1 MESAMLLEK
10 TVETADVMGVR
21 RQLRSI
27 LVDIGALPPAIGS
40 PAREEASSAAAAR
53 PGLEPGRL
61 SAAAASGSVR
71 LGGTQDDFLPLAAGS
86 LKDLVGIRSVDI
98 EAIILKF
105 LMTSGHHSGFEIAQH
120 IRLPLAVIRNVLQQL
135 KEQLLLCYKSSAAAG
150 DFVHDLTEQ
159 GLQQA
164 RRHWEHSRYCDS
176 VPVDMKDYVASV
188 HAQSVRRR
196 HPKVLELQSALHG
209 LSLPDEFVCRLAQ
222 AVNSGL
228 GLFLYGPP
236 GNGKTTLA
244 CRLTAAFGETIWI
257 PRTLNF
263 GGSLIRLFDPNNHI
277 PQPLSP
283 DVSCRTKA
291 IDERWVRIGR
301 PTIVVGPE
309 LMLDSFDVRGGEK
322 TGISDAPVHM
332 KSNCGTLVIDDF
344 GRQRVTPAEIL
355 NRWMVPLASRYD
367 IAHLNN
373 GRQFE
378 FPVEQFVVF
387 STNLD
392 PRELVD
398 EAFLRRIPYKIDV
411 GNPSEGEFRELFRKI
426 SAQKGIKHKDAPV
439 DYLIDKH
446 YKSCQREMRYCQP
459 GDLLDQ
465 VQSYCEVLDLPLE
478 ITNEALEAAVKNYF
492 S

>member
-1 MESAMLLEK
+1 M
-10 TVETADVMGVR
+10 
-21 RQLRSI
+21 
-27 LVDIGALPPAIGS
+27 
-40 PAREEASSAAAAR
+40 
-53 PGLEPGRL
+53 
-61 SAAAASGSVR
+61 ASGSAPPR
-71 LGGTQDDFLPLAAGS
+71 SSLDDFIPAAIQSVNDLA
-86 LKDLVGIRSVDI
+86 GIRTSDI
-98 EAIILKF
+98 DAIILKF
-105 LMTSGHHSGFEIAQH
+105 LMAHGPHSAMEIARQ
-120 IRLPLAVIRNVLQQL
+120 IRIPLSIVKSLLQQL
-135 KEQLLLCYKSSAAAG
+135 KEQMMLHYKCAAAAG

-164 RRHWEHSRYCDS
+164 RRHWDHCRYCDS
-176 VPVDMKDYVASV
+176 IPVDIKDYVTSV
-188 HAQSVRRR
+188 HAQSVRKRR
-196 HPKVLELQSALHG
+196 PKVRELQEALQG
-209 LSLPDEFVCRLAQ
+209 MSLPPEFVCRLAQ

-244 CRLTAAFGETIWI
+244 CRLTATFGEALWI

-263 GGSLIRLFDPNNHI
+263 GGSLVRLFDPNNHV
-277 PQPLSP
+277 PLPLSP
-283 DVSCRTKA
+283 EVASRTKA
-291 IDERWVRIGR
+291 TDERWIRIRR

-309 LMLDSFDVRGGEK
+309 LMLDSFDVRQNDH

-332 KSNCGTLVIDDF
+332 KSNGGTLVIDDF
-344 GRQRVTPAEIL
+344 GRQRVTPADIL

-367 IAHLNN
+367 IAHLGN

-392 PRELVD
+392 PRALVD

-411 GNPSEGEFRELFRKI
+411 GNPSEGEFRELFKQI
-426 SAQKGIKHKDAPV
+426 CTEKGIRHEEAPV
-439 DYLIDKH
+439 DYLIEKH
-446 YKSCQREMRYCQP
+446 YKSCHREMRYCQP

-465 VQSYCEVLDLPLE
+465 VRSYCEVLDLPVQ
-478 ITNEALEAAVKNYF
+478 ITNDAIEAAVRNYF